1 MGEGLW
7 GGGAEGLECS
17 CCPHHPLGAGIWTG
31 ATSGPDPRVGAH
43 GVGSG
48 TPLSVASTPAWRRGG
63 RGPHRPGSQLP
74 GELPVAILPCKGML
88 PEGIWVSVGFLTLT
102 TLFGHLKGA
111 WGWDHRDLS
120 QPPGLPLHLP
130 GPCADHKGW
139 FVRVSPCGGWRRTP
153 SEGWGQCPRRL
164 PCWVATKST
173 QRPF

>member
-1 MGEGLW
+1 MGRALKPDPHAVGVTASGQAAAGGGRAV

-102 TLFGHLKGA
+102 PL
-111 WGWDHRDLS
+111 WSS
-120 QPPGLPLHLP
+120 QGCLGL
-130 GPCADHKGW
+130 G
-139 FVRVSPCGGWRRTP
+139 S
-153 SEGWGQCPRRL
+153 
-164 PCWVATKST
+164 
-173 QRPF
+173 QRPLPAPRSTPPSAGSLCRSQGVVCQGQPMWGVEEDTQ